1 MLEDGTLLSGG
12 GAEIKAWDSM
22 NYFKRVKER
31 TVGYITTYIFFLY
44 SFVPPECTLWSL
56 LCIIGRGTGLA

>member
-31 TVGYITTYIFFLY
+31 AVICQP
-44 SFVPPECTLWSL
+44 VL
-56 LCIIGRGTGLA
+56 LHP

>member
-1 MLEDGTLLSGG
+1 MWELVAVWVQKPVLSLCMLEDGTLLSGG

-31 TVGYITTYIFFLY
+31 TVTRQHLVT
-44 SFVPPECTLWSL
+44 VQDV
-56 LCIIGRGTGLA
+56 

>member
-31 TVGYITTYIFFLY
+31 TVITRSQSPRQDLARRLKT
-44 SFVPPECTLWSL
+44 PPNWK
-56 LCIIGRGTGLA
+56 

>member
-12 GAEIKAWDSM
+12 GTEIKAWDSM

-31 TVGYITTYIFFLY
+31 TVYKFVFLHVF
-44 SFVPPECTLWSL
+44 SVASL
-56 LCIIGRGTGLA
+56 LLLTVRGATVTKICLFEY